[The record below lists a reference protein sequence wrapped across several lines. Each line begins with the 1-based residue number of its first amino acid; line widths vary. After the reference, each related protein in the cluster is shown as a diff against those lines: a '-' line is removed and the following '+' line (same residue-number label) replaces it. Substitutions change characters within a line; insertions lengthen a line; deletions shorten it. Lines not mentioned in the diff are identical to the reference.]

1 MSRFCT
7 QLRYF
12 SRRCDQGKIV
22 VWSPHYHAPITFQ
35 RKKFLS
41 TKWLEKKNQFV
52 KKIEI
57 VFFFEG
63 VCKISLNKIGKLFT
77 ATLSIAKKIGALMHV
92 WEEGWTTKK
101 VSRGKI
107 LRLKFVFKI
116 NSCTVRK
123 RVTSTGHMSKV
134 AYLLIIL
141 PLLNTFTILLFYW
154 ELV

>member
-12 SRRCDQGKIV
+12 SRRCDQEKIV

-41 TKWLEKKNQFV
+41 TKWLEKKKPV
-52 KKIEI
+52 CKKIEI

-77 ATLSIAKKIGALMHV
+77 ATLSIAKKLEHLCMFGKRAEQQRKLAGENIGVEVCFQNKQLHCKEKGYIYRPHVEGCLPANYSSAL
-92 WEEGWTTKK
+92 
-101 VSRGKI
+101 
-107 LRLKFVFKI
+107 
-116 NSCTVRK
+116 
-123 RVTSTGHMSKV
+123 
-134 AYLLIIL
+134 
-141 PLLNTFTILLFYW
+141 
-154 ELV
+154 